1 MSRVHDQ
8 HDPLRPAAPTDPGS
22 RVGTEVATGERQR
35 FHWLDFLRGRGG
47 DEEKR
52 AAEGEQQR
60 LRSHVASASR
70 ILPPKGPIHAFVAQ
84 NPLQDLEHFPFDW
97 AVREAQRLLGGQGYL
112 SDEAFRRLYA
122 TERVTRDDLLRAL
135 EAQVPHLATRPPIE
149 VRRKQVE
156 AREVLLAHL
165 LHGITP
171 LPHGTLRWQ
180 VTQAKATRRSEN
192 VVQHARVEPRYG
204 RSCSAS
210 SSARG
215 FCPMFIP

>member
-1 MSRVHDQ
+1 MSADHDHVVQ
-8 HDPLRPAAPTDPGS
+8 PLPAGATDPED
-22 RVGTEVATGERQR
+22 RLATGVAAGER
-35 FHWLDFLRGRGG
+35 
-47 DEEKR
+47 
-52 AAEGEQQR
+52 QR
-60 LRSHVASASR
+60 LRSHVAHAGEVLSGR
-70 ILPPKGPIHAFVAQ
+70 GPIITFVHE
-84 NPLQDLEHFPFDW
+84 NPIHGLQRLPFDR
-97 AVREAQRLLGGQGYL
+97 AVSEAQRLLGGQGYL
-112 SDEAFRRLYA
+112 SNEAFRRLYA
-122 TERVTRDDLLRAL
+122 SGRITQAALVRAL